1 MMQTDLEYLRN
12 MLNVFIESN
21 EPLIAA
27 TDIDNAGYEI
37 SSEKGLFHYYQL
49 IERGFISNHC
59 LETGNPKSLGLVI
72 SSDTVT
78 SWPAN
83 VRLTTAGQEFAET
96 LQHKDVFEKLK
107 QISDQPLSVI
117 KEVGLDL
124 LKAYT
129 KKKFGLGD

>member
-1 MMQTDLEYLRN
+1 MKTDLEYLRN

-21 EPLIAA
+21 KPLIAA

-117 KEVGLDL
+117 KDVGLDL